1 MEDDL
6 QEPGRDGLGIS
17 DMGYLGGAPPL
28 VFGQPEY
35 RPQGELVL
43 PGCDLRHT
51 LFLLG
56 QGTGCLL
63 TDTVGEIS

>member
-6 QEPGRDGLGIS
+6 QEPGRDGLDIS